1 MGMGVSFRENK
12 KILNLDCGVDVK
24 IRLVVAKREQGKR
37 ERRLGI
43 WSW

>member
-1 MGMGVSFRENK
+1 MDMGVSFRENK
-12 KILNLDCGVDVK
+12 KILNLDCGVK
-24 IRLVVAKREQGKR
+24 IRLAVAKREQGKR